1 MTSLLRTLF
10 AGPQSVVH
18 VRGGLRRSGF
28 RRHAGR
34 VAEAVRPGL
43 ESLERRSML
52 AANDAVVSLV
62 GDRVSLALD
71 PLGAEI
77 TNLETAYDAT
87 SGVLTITAA
96 TVGTIST
103 KGKIAGISVD
113 TNADTISVNLKTLP
127 KFVGLSVVGGGGTD
141 SVRVGN
147 GGVNLAAVGRGAVWQ
162 GVSINTGAGTD
173 DTITVAG
180 PLVTK
185 GAGAIKLVTQGQSES
200 HGIRLAAGTG
210 MTTPSGS
217 QTFTGAVTVLGDV
230 ELRAGGAISF
240 SSTVDGA
247 GRLSLSAG
255 GAITFA
261 GDVGGAT
268 PLQGI
273 TLAKASRVAVSEGLS
288 LDGTGTAAGMSGLVI
303 GKNVHNVVFSTKN
316 AASYG
321 GRTISGF
328 SGSGIEFLGGSVGS
342 RISGVTSTD
351 NGVGIAFGSGSY
363 AGTVI
368 SDNIFNQ
375 NDGAGVSLVGARGVR
390 IGGNGILWNG
400 TFGIA
405 AAGVCQGSVVV
416 DSGGV
421 GDSNP
426 LGQIQ
431 NYTDSSV
438 VGTRV
443 IQNGTGLQLPLNG
456 FYLAQKALTTAD
468 WYFPTSRDPQVA
480 ADGVIWLQRDGG
492 GDASSFAALAKEL
505 AQQTNSIVV
514 APQFRSLENPG
525 PSVSGADLQDG
536 VAELFKRDEVNLSE
550 GIDRP
555 ALTRTLTRSAADAGY
570 QGLLPEKFLL
580 AGVGKGAGFVTS
592 VGGATVDS
600 GAAVNLL
607 GVVMYDGVADAEQ
620 FSTSIAKLDSL
631 DIPCYQIVGPP
642 GRANAGGRT
651 TDLLAAL
658 HPSQFIG
665 IETSAGAMDVA
676 ITASV
681 GWIKDICA
689 GKLPSDP
696 APKFGIYGDPND
708 GTYVAGQRVA
718 IGGGTAT
725 VLPLFT
731 GKDIVGTRGESIAVD
746 IAFPGRNLTGTTFA
760 AYVYAPG
767 GKIPSVTSKVTV
779 VSASEGTIRVSLT
792 AAQTAELKPS
802 TSYRWSLRQTY
813 GDGFVKTTDAGE
825 VTVKNSA
832 P

>member
-1 MTSLLRTLF
+1 
-10 AGPQSVVH
+10 
-18 VRGGLRRSGF
+18 
-28 RRHAGR
+28 
-34 VAEAVRPGL
+34 
-43 ESLERRSML
+43 ML
-52 AANDAVVSLV
+52 AANDVIVSLV

-77 TNLETAYDAT
+77 TNLETAYDAA

-96 TVGTIST
+96 TVGTISMN
-103 KGKIAGISVD
+103 GKIAGISVD
-113 TNADTISVNLKTLP
+113 TNADTIAVNLKTLP
-127 KFVGLSVVGGGGTD
+127 KFAGLSVVGGAGTD

-147 GGVNLAAVGRGAVWQ
+147 GGVNLVAVGRGAVWQ

-185 GAGAIKLVTQGQSES
+185 GAGAVTVVTQGQAGA
-200 HGIRLAAGTG
+200 HGIRLAAGTA

-217 QTFTGAVTVLGDV
+217 QTFTGAVTLLGDV

-261 GDVGGAT
+261 GDVGGVT

-273 TLAKASRVAVSEGLS
+273 TLARAGRVAVSKGLS
-288 LDGTGTAAGMSGLVI
+288 LDGTGTSAGTSGLVI
-303 GKNVHNVVFSTKN
+303 GANVHNVVFSTKH
-316 AASYG
+316 AADNGG

-328 SGSGIEFLGGSVGS
+328 SGGGVEFLGGSVGS

-375 NDGAGVSLVGARGVR
+375 NVGAGVSLVGARGVR

-443 IQNGTGLQLPLNG
+443 FQHGTGLQLPLNG

-468 WYFPTSRDPQVA
+468 WYFPTSQDPQVA
-480 ADGVIWLQRDGG
+480 RDAIIWLQRDGG
-492 GDASSFAALAKEL
+492 GDASSFAALAREL

-536 VAELFKRDEVNLSE
+536 VAMLFKRDTFDLSE

-555 ALTRTLTRSAADAGY
+555 ALTRSAAAAGS
-570 QGLLPEKFLL
+570 QGPLPQKFLL

-600 GAAVNLL
+600 GAAENLL
-607 GVVMYDGVADAEQ
+607 GVLMYDGFADAGQ
-620 FSTSIAKLDSL
+620 FATSLAKLDSL
-631 DIPCYQIVGPP
+631 GIPCYQIVGPP
-642 GRANAGGRT
+642 SRANAGGRT

-658 HPSQFIG
+658 HPGQFIG
-665 IETSAGAMDVA
+665 IETPRGATNVA
-676 ITASV
+676 IAASV
-681 GWIKDICA
+681 GWINDIYA
-689 GKLPSDP
+689 GYRPT
-696 APKFGIYGDPND
+696 APQFGIYGDPND

-718 IGGGTAT
+718 IGGGMAT
-725 VLPLFT
+725 VLPLFP
-731 GKDIVGTRGESIAVD
+731 GKDIVGTRGQAVAVD
-746 IAFPGRNLTGTTFA
+746 IAFPGRDLTGTTFA

-767 GKIPSVTSKVTV
+767 GKTPVVTPKVTV

-792 AAQTAELKPS
+792 AAQTAALKPS

-813 GDGFVKTTDAGE
+813 GDGFVKTADAGE
-825 VTVKNSA
+825 VTVTNPA
-832 P
+832 T